1 MKRKVLTVSEVN
13 QMLIRKGYRNCETI
27 RIDTENSWGADIL
40 AFEEYKDG
48 HSVCALYKF
57 HQHEDCPVGCGNL
70 TRVATYRKL
79 KVAEKYEIISIVAQL
94 PKQENKN

>member
-13 QMLIRKGYRNCETI
+13 QMLIRKGYRSSEVI
-27 RIDTENSWGADIL
+27 HIDIENSWGADSLI
-40 AFEEYKDG
+40 FEEYG
-48 HSVCALYKF
+48 EGRSVCALYKF
-57 HQHEDCPVGCGNL
+57 HQSEGCSAGCGNL

-79 KVAEKYEIISIVAQL
+79 KVAEKYEIIGIVAQL

>member
-13 QMLIRKGYRNCETI
+13 QMLIRKGYRSCETI
-27 RIDTENSWGADIL
+27 HIDIENSWEADTL
-40 AFEEYKDG
+40 VFEEYGNG
-48 HSVCALYKF
+48 HSVCGLYKF
-57 HQHEDCPVGCGNL
+57 HQSEGCSVGCGNL

-79 KVAEKYEIISIVAQL
+79 KVAEKYEIISIVARL